1 MSLESAALFDVVTW
15 LDLMET
21 VVAVTDVVVRLLL
34 AAVLAGPVAVLREA
48 VLTARY
54 IRSAWEI
61 AADHSWWSNFLVVLE
76 DGSHYQSNEMDL
88 HIGISCHLFVMDCS
102 HSYLQVASSVVRHLS

>member
-15 LDLMET
+15 LDLMIT
-21 VVAVTDVVVRLLL
+21 VSAVTDAVVRLLL
-34 AAVLAGPVAVLREA
+34 LAGPVAVLREA

-61 AADHSWWSNFLVVLE
+61 AADHSWWSNLLVVLE
-76 DGSHYQSNEMDL
+76 DLFHYQSNEMDL

-102 HSYLQVASSVVRHLS
+102 HSYLQVASSVVLHLS